1 MERRISMA
9 ASLISIL
16 VLALA
21 LTSQARRE
29 LMRAIESHLAGDF
42 TAAEA
47 GYRAVLEQQPDF
59 VPAQTYMAQALW
71 LDGKR
76 DEARRALA
84 PVTEHHPELLL
95 ARWLR
100 WRFGDDL
107 GEDEELLRRLESVYP
122 FERQR
127 FIATGT
133 ASLILL
139 SIGERELAT
148 EDFRRASLLDPDD
161 AQAHQKLGLAFAKA
175 RLTLPAA
182 EAFERVVAAEPKD
195 RGSWKRLGSSYLV
208 LQRWQSAIDAFE
220 KAIELGGD
228 DVGVLLAQGYAFERL
243 ANFDEAQER
252 YRLSS
257 RLAPS
262 AYQPQFRM
270 GRAFLAQHELGRAEK
285 ALKKASELDPSA
297 AQPLTFLGELYL
309 KKNDFE
315 RAIASLQRAVA
326 LDADYFGAYYH
337 LAQAYRR
344 AGRTGEA
351 RTAIETYEKLKQ
363 SERARSRAQNQR

>member
-1 MERRISMA
+1 MA

-16 VLALA
+16 ALALALA
-21 LTSQARRE
+21 LTSEARRE

-107 GEDEELLRRLESVYP
+107 GDDEVLLRRLESVYP

-133 ASLILL
+133 ACLILL

-182 EAFERVVAAEPKD
+182 EAFERVVAVEPKD

-208 LQRWQSAIDAFE
+208 LQRWQSSIDAFK

-243 ANFDEAQER
+243 ANFDEAQEL

-297 AQPLTFLGELYL
+297 PQPLTFLGELYL
-309 KKNDFE
+309 KKNDYEKAIASLE
-315 RAIASLQRAVA
+315 RAIA
-326 LDADYFGAYYH
+326 LDADHFQAYYH

-344 AGRTGEA
+344 AGRTGDA
-351 RTAIETYEKLKQ
+351 RTAIETYETLKQ
-363 SERARSRAQNQR
+363 SERGRSRNQNQR

>member
-1 MERRISMA
+1 MA

-16 VLALA
+16 ALVLA
-21 LTSQARRE
+21 LTSEARQE

-42 TAAEA
+42 PAAEA
-47 GYRAVLEQQPDF
+47 GYRAVLEQHADF
-59 VPAQTYMAQALW
+59 VPAQAYLAQALW

-76 DEARRALA
+76 DEARRALE

-95 ARWLR
+95 DQWLR
-100 WRFGDDL
+100 WCFGDDL
-107 GEDEELLRRLESVYP
+107 GEDEVLLRRLESVYP

-133 ASLILL
+133 APLILL

-148 EDFRRASLLDPDD
+148 EDFRRASSLDPGD
-161 AQAHQKLGLAFAKA
+161 ARTHRQLGLAFAKA
-175 RLTLPAA
+175 RLTLLSA
-182 EAFERVVAAEPKD
+182 EAFERVVAAEPED

-208 LQRWQSAIDAFE
+208 LQRWQTAIDAYE
-220 KAIELGGD
+220 KATELGGD

-243 ANFDEAQER
+243 ANFDEAHER
-252 YRLSS
+252 YRHAS

-309 KKNDFE
+309 KKNDLE
-315 RAIASLQRAVA
+315 RAVESLERAVT
-326 LDADYFGAYYH
+326 LDADHFEAYYH

-344 AGRTGEA
+344 AGRTGDA
-351 RTAIETYEKLKQ
+351 RTAIETYEKLKKSGRGQ
-363 SERARSRAQNQR
+363 SRNQNRR

>member
-1 MERRISMA
+1 MT

-16 VLALA
+16 ALALA
-21 LTSQARRE
+21 LASETRQDF
-29 LMRAIESHLAGDF
+29 MRAIESHLAGDF

-47 GYRAVLEQQPDF
+47 GYRAVLEKHPDF
-59 VPAQTYMAQALW
+59 VPAQTYLAEALW
-71 LDGKR
+71 LEGKR
-76 DEARRALA
+76 DEARRALV

-95 ARWLR
+95 DKWLR

-107 GEDEELLRRLESVYP
+107 GEDEMLLRRLESVYP

-133 ASLILL
+133 APLILL
-139 SIGERELAT
+139 SIGETELAI
-148 EDFRRASLLDPDD
+148 EEFRRASSLDPDD
-161 AQAHQKLGLAFAKA
+161 VQAHQQLGFAFAKA
-175 RLTLPAA
+175 RLTLPTA
-182 EAFERVVAAEPKD
+182 EAFERVVAAAPED
-195 RGSWKRLGSSYLV
+195 RSAWKQLGSSYLV

-220 KAIELGGD
+220 KAIELVGD

-243 ANFDEAQER
+243 AHFDEAHER
-252 YRLSS
+252 YRHAS

-270 GRAFLAQHELGRAEK
+270 GRAFLAQHELDRAEK

-297 AQPLTFLGELYL
+297 PQPLGFLGELYL
-309 KKNDFE
+309 KKNDLE
-315 RAIASLQRAVA
+315 RAIASLEKAVA
-326 LDADYFGAYYH
+326 LDADYFEAYYH

-344 AGRTGEA
+344 AGRTADA

-363 SERARSRAQNQR
+363 SERGLPRNRNQG